1 MYRAPTLFDA
11 QTAQRPKGLTTHRA
25 GPPHQDAIPT
35 LPNEQEQMMKLNSTQ
50 TEQALNQFEAQVL
63 PDDHPAQTELSGI
76 FGDHTFF
83 LDGSGLNVLE
93 PAETAEPDAQTGEIV
108 SLASWS
114 DATLTSL
121 RPHEPEPTGVIVM
134 LERTQ

>member
-1 MYRAPTLFDA
+1 
-11 QTAQRPKGLTTHRA
+11 
-25 GPPHQDAIPT
+25 
-35 LPNEQEQMMKLNSTQ
+35 MKLNSTQ

-63 PDDHPAQTELSGI
+63 PDNHPAQRELSGI

-83 LDGSGLNVLE
+83 LDCSGLNVLE
-93 PAETAEPDAQTGEIV
+93 PAKTAEPDAQTGEIV

-121 RPHEPEPTGVIVM
+121 RPHEPEPTGVIVL
-134 LERTQ
+134 LEPTQ

>member
-1 MYRAPTLFDA
+1 
-11 QTAQRPKGLTTHRA
+11 
-25 GPPHQDAIPT
+25 
-35 LPNEQEQMMKLNSTQ
+35 MKLNSIQ

-63 PDDHPAQTELSGI
+63 PDDHPAVEQLNGI
-76 FGDHTFF
+76 YGDHTFF

-93 PAETAEPDAQTGEIV
+93 PAETAEVEAQTGEVV

-134 LERTQ
+134 LQRTN